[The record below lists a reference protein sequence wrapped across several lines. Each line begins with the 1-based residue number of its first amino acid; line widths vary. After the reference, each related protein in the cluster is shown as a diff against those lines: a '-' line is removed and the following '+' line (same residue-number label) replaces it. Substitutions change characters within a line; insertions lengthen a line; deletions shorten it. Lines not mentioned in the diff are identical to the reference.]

1 MWRRKCQLTHIGAL
15 DSDLFKQFLPASVW
29 QRRLSTQISERQQKG
44 RFLPP
49 SLFWWIFK
57 SPGRQPAVL
66 HARSFQLGIA
76 CVIIICM
83 DCTLLKL
90 DLCDCLQLCM
100 DLRLFRV
107 ERPTIQQWDRDAQQ
121 NIQSGNV
128 FTHNVWKILL
138 QKIFLTKFHLP
149 IHHSLV
155 R

>member
-1 MWRRKCQLTHIGAL
+1 MST
-15 DSDLFKQFLPASVW
+15 DSHCCSWFRSFQTVSPRERVATKIE
-29 QRRLSTQISERQQKG
+29 ISERQQKG

-121 NIQSGNV
+121 HIQSGNV

-138 QKIFLTKFHLP
+138 QKIFFDKIPFT
-149 IHHSLV
+149 HSSLSGKIV
-155 R
+155 TNYM